1 MDSESKITARYLRI
15 LSYSV
20 LAFTLAFLINN
31 VLTVW
36 VDWPGVKKI
45 FSHYEL
51 FGFKQKALQG
61 SELNYGYL
69 QIGIYL
75 ICIAGVI
82 LYVFKTYSQTLE
94 HDSEILSK
102 FSAYLVRSSF
112 WAVFLVGV
120 ADFIISFM
128 VVERLWE
135 AIFSPEVKAF
145 MVKAP
150 ERITFIHFPI
160 ILGSFIIGYFTKSV
174 GFIWLAVLVVL
185 SEFVIVLSRFIF
197 SYEQAFQGDLV
208 RFWYAALY
216 LFASAYA
223 LIHEGHVRVDVLYS
237 SFSERKKA
245 WTNTIGSALLGVP
258 LCLIVIFYGL
268 NGKASIINGPVVA
281 FEVTQQGSN
290 GLYLLYLMAVY
301 LAVFAVTMLLQF
313 TSYFMSSSHKLLQD
327 EEEMNISNVN
337 KANDVSIEN
346 IESSSK

>member
-1 MDSESKITARYLRI
+1 MGSENSKISLYLRI
-15 LSYSV
+15 ASYSV

-36 VDWPGVKKI
+36 IDWPGVKKI
-45 FSHYEL
+45 FSHYEM
-51 FGFKQKALQG
+51 FGFKKKALDG
-61 SELNYGYL
+61 STLSYGFM
-69 QIGIYL
+69 QIGVYL
-75 ICIAGVI
+75 ICILAVI
-82 LYVFKTYSQTLE
+82 IYVFKTYSQTLE
-94 HDSEILSK
+94 KDSEILSK

-145 MVKAP
+145 MVKSP

-160 ILGSFIIGYFTKSV
+160 ILISFVIGYFTKSV
-174 GFIWLAVLVVL
+174 GFIWLAVLVVV
-185 SEFVIVLSRFIF
+185 SEFIIVLSRFIF

-245 WTNTIGSALLGVP
+245 WTNLLGSALLGVP
-258 LCLIVIFYGL
+258 LVLIVIFLGL

-313 TSYFMSSSHKLLQD
+313 TSYFMGSSYKIL
-327 EEEMNISNVN
+327 NG
-337 KANDVSIEN
+337 KEN
-346 IESSSK
+346 